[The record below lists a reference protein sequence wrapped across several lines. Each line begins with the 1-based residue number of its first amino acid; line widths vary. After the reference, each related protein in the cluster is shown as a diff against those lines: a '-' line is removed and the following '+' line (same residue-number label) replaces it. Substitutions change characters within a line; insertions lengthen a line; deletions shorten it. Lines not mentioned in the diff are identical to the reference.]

1 MKMKKVIDLYK
12 KIQNIPY
19 CFSLPKGPEYL
30 LKKNKGVCSEK
41 HLFLA
46 KEFKKLGISVKFLL
60 VKFDWRESSV
70 PKKILSKRKSFFDW
84 HLALKIKPDKKW
96 IYLDAT
102 WDSKLK
108 KTNLPV
114 VENWDGK
121 SDTKLAVKPINTIE
135 FPFSMYGFLK
145 TLSKKRKN
153 KEAEFQKAFNEWL
166 EEKRV

>member
-1 MKMKKVIDLYK
+1 MKKVIDLYK

-46 KEFKKLGISVKFLL
+46 KELKKLKVSIKFIL
-60 VKFDWRESSV
+60 VKFNWRESTI
-70 PKKILSKRKSFFDW
+70 PKSIISKRKNPIDW
-84 HLALKIKPDKKW
+84 HLALKIKPNKKW

-102 WDSKLK
+102 WDSKLR
-108 KTNLPV
+108 KTGLPV
-114 VENWDGK
+114 NEGWDGK
-121 SDTKLAVKPINTIE
+121 SDTKLAVKAINIFE

-145 TLSKKRKN
+145 ALSKKRKN
-153 KEAEFQKAFNEWL
+153 KETEFQKAFNKWL
-166 EEKRV
+166 EERRA